1 MLYCLAKH
9 DMRAQAAIPCTGF
22 RRSAQFLDHRRTCNS
37 TELQDDHVPAFNP
50 LHPGFETLPSTCY
63 IYIRDLGR
71 VTVRGGCS
79 IFRESGVYELDGGSC
94 GEFGVDV

>member
-1 MLYCLAKH
+1 
-9 DMRAQAAIPCTGF
+9 MRAQAAIPCTGF

-79 IFRESGVYELDGGSC
+79 IFRESGVYELDGRSC
-94 GEFGVDV
+94 CEFGVDV